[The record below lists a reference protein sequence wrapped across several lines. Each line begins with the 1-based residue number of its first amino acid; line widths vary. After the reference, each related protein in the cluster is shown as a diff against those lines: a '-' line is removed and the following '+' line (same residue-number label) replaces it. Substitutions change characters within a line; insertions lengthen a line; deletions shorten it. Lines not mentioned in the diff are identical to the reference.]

1 MNNILRDLAFG
12 IRLLVKNPVFA
23 GVAIITLALGIG
35 ANTAIF
41 SLVNSILLRPL
52 PYKDSER
59 LVALWNAPPRS
70 GEAASAAQQNNA
82 PMSLKEF
89 LDWKEQKQ
97 IFEEV
102 GAYWHP
108 NYNLTGD
115 GEPKRVRGFRS
126 SLSMLS
132 MLGVKPDFGRLA
144 TPEEEQASGERVA
157 MVTYGLWQR
166 RYGGNRDVIGKTL
179 TLDNNIYT
187 IIGVLPKDFHFNDEW
202 EVWIPLRLDISLVP
216 EDLDFL
222 SVVGK
227 LRPGL
232 GVEQARTEAD
242 AVAARLRQERGT
254 DGGVRL
260 VTLRDQVVGDTRPHL
275 LVLLS
280 AVGFVLL
287 IACTTVANLLLTHA
301 AARNQEIAIRLA
313 LGASRGR
320 LVRQLLTESLALSLV
335 SGVLGLLIGVLGTNL
350 LAVAAKE
357 NLPRVEEISIDGIV
371 LAFTFGIS
379 VLTGLIFGLAPALR
393 ASRPDLHETLKEG
406 GRQQNAG
413 AGKNR
418 LRATLVVIEIAVS
431 LILLVGA
438 GLLIRSFVQLLD
450 TDKGFNAD
458 NVLTTEMSLSPVKY
472 SEPQQEAAFLRQVVE
487 QISTINGVEAV
498 ALVSNLPLSGAG
510 ARGDFGI
517 EGQTWPKDG
526 EPEAE
531 KIAASSDY
539 FRALRILLIK
549 GRTFNERDDE
559 RSPHVVVISETM
571 AKRFFQ
577 NQDPIGK
584 RVDLNWGEPG
594 WNEVVGVV
602 GDIKNQSLEA
612 TVLPQI
618 YFPSVQHPEKAST
631 MGMKILIRTTVNPTS
646 LIGPVREQ
654 VLKLD
659 KDQPLSQVRTM
670 EQIIAESVGERRL
683 ATWMVGG
690 FALVALFLA
699 AVGIYGIMSY
709 AVKQRTHEIGIRVAL
724 GAQPWDVLK
733 LIMRQGM
740 LLTLLGIVIG
750 LGGALAVGRIIS
762 SLLYGVTKTDFITF
776 ASVSLLLTGAALL
789 ACYIP
794 ARRATKVDPMHAL
807 RHG

>member
-1 MNNILRDLAFG
+1 MNSILRDLAFG
-12 IRLLVKNPVFA
+12 IRLLVRNPVFA

-41 SLVNSILLRPL
+41 SVVNSVLLRPL

-59 LVALWNAPPRS
+59 LVALWNAPPRT
-70 GEAASAAQQNNA
+70 GEAAGAAQADNA
-82 PMSLKEF
+82 PMSLKGF

-97 IFEEV
+97 IFEEL

-108 NYNLTGD
+108 DYNLTGQ

-132 MLGVKPDFGRLA
+132 MLGVKPDLGRLA
-144 TPEEEQASGERVA
+144 SPDEEQASGERVA
-157 MVTYGLWQR
+157 MITYGLWQSR
-166 RYGGNRDVIGKTL
+166 FGGNQDVIGKTL
-179 TLDNNIYT
+179 TLDNNLYT
-187 IIGVLPKDFHFNDEW
+187 IIGVLPKNFHFNIDW
-202 EVWIPLRLDISLVP
+202 EVWIPLRLDIKLVP
-216 EDLDFL
+216 ADLDFL

-232 GVEQARTEAD
+232 NVEQAQREAS
-242 AVAARLRQERGT
+242 AVAARLSQESGSDNGAR
-254 DGGVRL
+254 V
-260 VTLRDQVVGDTRPHL
+260 VPLRDQVVGDTRPHL
-275 LVLLS
+275 LVLLG

-301 AARNQEIAIRLA
+301 AARSKEIAIRLA
-313 LGASRGR
+313 MGASRGR
-320 LVRQLLTESLALSLV
+320 LIRQLLTESLALSLV
-335 SGVLGLLIGVLGTNL
+335 SGALGLLIGVLGTSL
-350 LAVAAKE
+350 LAEVARE
-357 NLPRVEEISIDGIV
+357 RLPRVEEISIDGIV
-371 LAFTFGIS
+371 LAFTLGIS
-379 VLTGLIFGLAPALR
+379 VLTGLIFGLAPALQ
-393 ASRPDLHETLKEG
+393 ASRSDLQETLKEG

-438 GLLIRSFVQLLD
+438 GLLIRSFVRLLD
-450 TDKGFNAD
+450 IDKGFDAD
-458 NVLTTEMSLSPVKY
+458 NVLTMEMSLSPAKY
-472 SEPQQEAAFLRQVVE
+472 QEPQQEVAFLQQVLE

-498 ALVSNLPLSGAG
+498 ALVSNLPLSGASTRG
-510 ARGDFGI
+510 AFGI
-517 EGQTWPKDG
+517 EGQPL
-526 EPEAE
+526 PEEDRPQAE
-531 KIAASSDY
+531 YIAASSDY
-539 FRALRILLIK
+539 FRALRIPLIK
-549 GRTFNERDDE
+549 GRAFDQRDNEN
-559 RSPHVVVISETM
+559 SPHVVIISATT

-577 NQDPIGK
+577 DQDPIGK
-584 RVDLNWGEPG
+584 RVELYWGEPG
-594 WNEVVGVV
+594 WNEVIGVV
-602 GDIKNQSLEA
+602 GDIRNQSLEA

-618 YFPSVQHPEKAST
+618 YFPSVQQPEKAST
-631 MGMKILIRTTVNPTS
+631 MGMKILIRTTINPTS
-646 LIGPVREQ
+646 LIDPVRER
-654 VLKLD
+654 VSRLD

-683 ATWMVGG
+683 ATWMTGG

-709 AVKQRTHEIGIRVAL
+709 AVTQRTHEFGIRVAL

-733 LIMRQGM
+733 LVLRQGM

-750 LGGALAVGRIIS
+750 LGGALAVGQIIG
-762 SLLYGVTKTDFITF
+762 SLLFGVTKTDLITF
-776 ASVSLLLTGAALL
+776 VSVSLLLAGAALL
-789 ACYIP
+789 ACYLP
-794 ARRATKVDPMHAL
+794 ARRATKVDPMKAL